1 MNPHTQPTDSGEPL
15 FSRELGDW
23 AQFALDAAIEF
34 YTDGNN
40 TPFLLVLDKNGQ
52 KQLVEMELAV
62 QASVDE
68 LLQVARGRLP
78 EMFPGASLYA
88 LVWDAGLNIEGEEHN
103 GILAECGRQGEPN
116 AWLFAQLYKGDVAQD
131 TFDAREEPFVLR
143 PVDSA
148 FEPEQGK

>member
-1 MNPHTQPTDSGEPL
+1 MSSHNEQIGGNGQL

-40 TPFLLVLDKNGQ
+40 TPFLLVLDKDGQ

-62 QASVDE
+62 EASVDE
-68 LLQVARGRLP
+68 LLQVARGRLL

-88 LVWDAGLNIEGEEHN
+88 LVWDASLNIEGEEHN
-103 GILAECGRQGEPN
+103 GILAECGEQGEPS
-116 AWLFAQLYKGDVAQD
+116 AWLFAQLYEGDVAED
-131 TFDAREEPFVLR
+131 TFDASEEPFVLR
-143 PVDSA
+143 AVDSA
-148 FEPEQGK
+148 FEQE